1 MTLWSPR
8 KNLMAVLISRSHLLQ
23 RSHREISPSGSGK
36 IKEQEHKWTFF
47 FSFWELITTNKLAFE
62 SMLQETKKYKHS
74 NLGMQCVTQKKPI
87 AKVP

>member
-8 KNLMAVLISRSHLLQ
+8 MNLMAILISRSLLLE

-36 IKEQEHKWTFF
+36 MKEEEHKWTFF

-62 SMLQETKKYKHS
+62 SMLRETKKYKHS
-74 NLGMQCVTQKKPI
+74 GLHMQRVTQKKPV